1 MHLDLDIRTLVFVLG
16 ITHIIQM
23 IVFSSQYL
31 INRNYRGI
39 GCWLIWSAA
48 EVMGFTFLLLREIP
62 SIQLIAIIC
71 QNAMIISGVIFLYVG
86 IVRFLGKKENLALVV
101 SIFVLF
107 VAAFLYF
114 IFVKNDIHARSI
126 IIAVTLAII
135 AFMTAHTLLVHR
147 PAFVAASANFTAG
160 LFLVHGC
167 FFAFRAVMLF
177 TGTPDNM
184 FIPTLLNVVSYID
197 ALVSSILWTFFL
209 ILMINQRLNGEM
221 KEAKEEMELVFN
233 TSPDAA
239 TISRLSDGLIVHV
252 NEGFT
257 FLSGFTRD
265 EAMGK
270 SSLNINIWKDPMHRK
285 KIVDELLE
293 KGLIE
298 NYEARFQKKDG
309 SQFSGLL
316 SARTINLQNIP
327 HIISITRDITSL
339 KQSEEEKRHSEKLSA
354 ALEMAGTIC
363 HEMNQPLQVISGR
376 IELLS
381 MEHRDENTYKSL
393 ETMKDQVRKMGI
405 ITRKLMGLRE
415 YSTCE
420 YVGTTRITDIDAKP
434 DAK

>member
-1 MHLDLDIRTLVFVLG
+1 
-16 ITHIIQM
+16 
-23 IVFSSQYL
+23 
-31 INRNYRGI
+31 
-39 GCWLIWSAA
+39 
-48 EVMGFTFLLLREIP
+48 
-62 SIQLIAIIC
+62 
-71 QNAMIISGVIFLYVG
+71 
-86 IVRFLGKKENLALVV
+86 
-101 SIFVLF
+101 
-107 VAAFLYF
+107 
-114 IFVKNDIHARSI
+114 
-126 IIAVTLAII
+126 
-135 AFMTAHTLLVHR
+135 
-147 PAFVAASANFTAG
+147 
-160 LFLVHGC
+160 
-167 FFAFRAVMLF
+167 
-177 TGTPDNM
+177 
-184 FIPTLLNVVSYID
+184 
-197 ALVSSILWTFFL
+197 
-209 ILMINQRLNGEM
+209 
-221 KEAKEEMELVFN
+221 
-233 TSPDAA
+233 
-239 TISRLSDGLIVHV
+239 
-252 NEGFT
+252 
-257 FLSGFTRD
+257 
-265 EAMGK
+265 
-270 SSLNINIWKDPMHRK
+270 MHRK